1 MNPMFTAVYQKFSR
15 LKELSTDLE
24 SLMSGTADLLKREIA
39 HYDWVGFYLLD
50 PEKKMLVLGPYR
62 GAPTEHTH
70 IPVGRGIC
78 GQVAESWQTMTIQD
92 VTQQDNYLACSMDVR
107 SEIVVP
113 ILRDGIFV
121 AQIDI
126 DSHAYAPFSSE
137 DEQFLA
143 AISTQLA
150 DLF

>member
-1 MNPMFTAVYQKFSR
+1 MNPLFTSLYQKFLI
-15 LKELSTDLE
+15 LKENSGDLE
-24 SLMSGTADLLKREIA
+24 SLMDQTATLLKSKIEY
-39 HYDWVGFYLLD
+39 YDWVGFYLLD
-50 PEKKMLVLGPYR
+50 PPNNRLVLGPYK

-78 GQVAESWQTMTIQD
+78 GQVAETWETMTIQD
-92 VTQQDNYLACSMDVR
+92 VTQQENYLACSMDVR

-113 ILRDGIFV
+113 IMHNGIFV

-126 DSHAYAPFSSE
+126 DSHAFAPFTSE

-143 AISTQLA
+143 AIATQLA